1 MDSEKDLLII
11 QKEKYEG
18 NTGWKPITV
27 SVEIYNSIRS
37 ISEETNM
44 PISKIAGMLIDFA
57 LERVVIK

>member
-27 SVEIYNSIRS
+27 SVEIYNSI
-37 ISEETNM
+37 M